1 MLLLFCGFWKKKF
14 WRNLENL
21 SLARARNLQNFRTVE
36 ALQLYKNLSLNYLLQ
51 TFKSINEN
59 QS

>member
-14 WRNLENL
+14 WRNLANL
-21 SLARARNLQNFRTVE
+21 SQARARNLQNFRTVE
-36 ALQLYKNLSLNYLLQ
+36 ALQLYKNPSLNYLLQ